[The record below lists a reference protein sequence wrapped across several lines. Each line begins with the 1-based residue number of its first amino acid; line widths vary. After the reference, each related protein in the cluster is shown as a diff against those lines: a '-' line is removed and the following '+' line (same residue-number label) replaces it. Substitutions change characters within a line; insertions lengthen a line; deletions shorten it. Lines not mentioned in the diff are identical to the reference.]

1 MGWDCVDRRHH
12 LIPQFSTVFHL
23 IRFFRRQLMLTQKS
37 GPWGMMGPW
46 NRPVLDAHC
55 CALAPSAAL
64 LAALAWA
71 VAGPRRRRR
80 RPFEDTIA
88 QRAMACTACHGR
100 KGRAAP
106 DGYYPRLA
114 GKPAGY
120 LYNQLLNF
128 RDGRRHYGL
137 MTQLIAPLS
146 DAYLME
152 IASIFR
158 SWKCPTRPRCPPP
171 PRPRCCATAGSW
183 CCEGDAARQLPAC
196 VQCHGQAMT
205 GVAPGIPGL
214 LGLPRDYLN
223 AQLGAWKAGTRR
235 AHAPDCM
242 KEVVAR
248 LTLEDINAV
257 ASWAGRA
264 APARQHQAGHQ
275 PAALA
280 AGATAI
286 TCGSAP
292 TVPWVNSRTG
302 EGPK

>member
-1 MGWDCVDRRHH
+1 
-12 LIPQFSTVFHL
+12 
-23 IRFFRRQLMLTQKS
+23 MLTPPAHVGHDGRMQQTCF
-37 GPWGMMGPW
+37 G
-46 NRPVLDAHC
+46 RPLLRL
-55 CALAPSAAL
+55 LARHAL

-71 VAGPRRRRR
+71 AAGPAAAAPP
-80 RPFEDTIA
+80 PFEDTIA
-88 QRAMACTACHGR
+88 QRAIACTACHGPQ
-100 KGRAAP
+100 GRAAP

-137 MTQLIAPLS
+137 MTQLIEPLS

-152 IASIFR
+152 IATYFSQLEV
-158 SWKCPTRPRCPPP
+158 PYPAPLPAA
-171 PRPRCCATAGSW
+171 ATPEVLRHGRQLVL
-183 CCEGDAARQLPAC
+183 EGDATRQLPAC

-223 AQLGAWKAGTRR
+223 AQLGAWKAGQRR

-257 ASWAGRA
+257 ASWAA
-264 APARQHQAGHQ
+264 AQPLPASTK
-275 PAALA
+275 PATSLPALA
-280 AGATAI
+280 PGATAI

-292 TVPWVNSRTG
+292 APVAPVPAA
-302 EGPK
+302 KAQK